1 MFRVAKVSTA
11 AQAAGIVA
19 DSKFPPDGRR
29 GFGSPFAGPNFGM
42 SSYGY
47 ATHANKFVLV
57 MVQIETKEGTENA
70 QAIAET
76 PGIGKRRSM
85 EPSEYRKCVG

>member
-1 MFRVAKVSTA
+1 MKVSTA

-19 DSKFPPDGRR
+19 DSKFPPVGRR
-29 GFGSPFAGPNFGM
+29 GIGSPFAPSNWGM
-42 SSYGY
+42 TPLEYIMS
-47 ATHANKFVLV
+47 ANNNTLV

-76 PGIGKRRSM
+76 PGIGKSRST
-85 EPSEYRKCVG
+85 